1 VSPQGR
7 PKGREDRA
15 PPPGPCDGITIRPIR
30 AEDKG
35 LIVEAFR
42 GLEPRSIYLRF
53 FFDKK
58 ELSDAE
64 LRRLTEPDH
73 AREVVLVATIPSG
86 NGERIVGLGHC
97 VGDKECA
104 ELAFTVEEDYQ
115 GRGIATSLLRRLIL
129 LARESGIAR
138 FEAHVLAGNGP
149 MLSVLRHSG
158 LPATEREKDGIV
170 TVTLALSGDADGPL
184 RP

>member
-1 VSPQGR
+1 MST
-7 PKGREDRA
+7 
-15 PPPGPCDGITIRPIR
+15 GPCNGITIRPIR

-64 LRRLTEPDH
+64 LRRLTEPDK
-73 AREVVLVATIPSG
+73 AREAVLVATIPTG
-86 NGERIVGLGHC
+86 NGERIVGLGRYT
-97 VGDKECA
+97 GNEECA
-104 ELAFTVEEDYQ
+104 QLAFTVEEDFQ
-115 GRGIATSLLRRLIL
+115 GRGIATRLLGGLIQ
-129 LARESGIAR
+129 LARASGISR

-170 TVTLALSGDADGPL
+170 TVTLALNAMPPSNSDRNPTI
-184 RP
+184 R

>member
-1 VSPQGR
+1 MST
-7 PKGREDRA
+7 
-15 PPPGPCDGITIRPIR
+15 GPCNGIAIRPIR
-30 AEDKG
+30 SEDKG

-42 GLEPRSIYLRF
+42 ALEPRSIYLRF

-64 LRRLTEPDH
+64 LRRLTEPDR
-73 AREVVLVATIPSG
+73 AREAVLVATVPSG
-86 NGERIVGLGHC
+86 SGERIVGLGRY
-97 VGDKECA
+97 VDDKECA
-104 ELAFTVEEDYQ
+104 QLGFTVEEDYQ
-115 GRGIATSLLRRLIL
+115 GRGIATMLLRRLIL
-129 LARESGIAR
+129 LARENGISR
-138 FEAHVLAGNGP
+138 FEAHVLASNGP

-170 TVTLALSGDADGPL
+170 TVTLALDGDADIQV